1 MTFKHG
7 KFEDS
12 ATMRSLIKVAEQK
25 GWVTSEPLKK
35 TASESIDL
43 SPTSSLT
50 ENVLKL
56 CAGLRQSGM
65 HKYADEVEKNFFNY
79 KRASDIYDVSGE
91 EGKDLV
97 DAAHPDGSHKM
108 EGMEGD
114 AVIET
119 ILDQHLKDKE
129 MVEKKPSGKLA
140 DAASILRAV
149 KVVLAGP
156 EEDKLAALMDMVR
169 RRAQTIATL
178 TESELT
184 VSWSGF
190 SEGIAQYSQNPTIDN
205 LKKIQNIMSKQTS
218 RLKPGIAFG
227 VSEDT
232 WAKVAPQIN
241 SINNAVSQ
249 ALTIRM
255 QMQEAAGQRLL
266 GDEGVEKKEAP
277 GEGDAK
283 PRTGTDAYPE
293 ATKLSSALEKSLGT
307 LRGFK
312 ASVNSDPDLKD
323 KPEDKAA
330 ATAWIDNKIQQIN
343 VIKSQL
349 TGVIGTDESNN
360 IAPSLLITLQKITS
374 EFPAFQKEWIG

>member
-79 KRASDIYDVSGE
+79 KRASDIYDVTGE

-119 ILDQHLKDKE
+119 ILDQHLKDTE
-129 MVEKKPSGKLA
+129 VVEKKPSGKLT
-140 DAASILRAV
+140 DASSILRAV
-149 KVVLAGP
+149 KMVLAGP
-156 EEDKLAALMDMVR
+156 QQETGKLMALMDTVR
-169 RRAQTIATL
+169 KRAQTITAL

-184 VSWSGF
+184 VSWSSF
-190 SEGIAQYSQNPTIDN
+190 SEAIAQYSQNPTIDN
-205 LKKIQNIMSKQTS
+205 LKKIQGIMSKQAS

-232 WAKVAPQIN
+232 WKKVAPQIN
-241 SINNAVSQ
+241 SINNALSQ
-249 ALTIRM
+249 AIDIRI
-255 QMQEAAGQRLL
+255 QMQEAEGQRLL
-266 GDEGVEKKEAP
+266 GDEGTGEEKKDAP
-277 GEGDAK
+277 AEPKA
-283 PRTGTDAYPE
+283 DAYPE
-293 ATKLSSALEKSLGT
+293 ATKLSSALEKALGS

-312 ASVNSDPDLKD
+312 ASINSDPDLKD

-330 ATAWIDNKIQQIN
+330 ATAWIDNKSQQVN
-343 VIKSQL
+343 VVKSQL
-349 TGVIGTDESNN
+349 SGVIGTDESNN

>member
-79 KRASDIYDVSGE
+79 KRASDIYDVTGE

-108 EGMEGD
+108 EGIEGD

-119 ILDQHLKDKE
+119 ILDQHLKDTE
-129 MVEKKPSGKLA
+129 VVEKKPSGKLT
-140 DAASILRAV
+140 DASSILRAV
-149 KVVLAGP
+149 KMVLAGP
-156 EEDKLAALMDMVR
+156 QQETGKLMALMDTVR
-169 RRAQTIATL
+169 KRAQTITAL

-184 VSWSGF
+184 VSWSSF
-190 SEGIAQYSQNPTIDN
+190 SEAIAQYSQNPTIDN
-205 LKKIQNIMSKQTS
+205 LKKIQGIMSKQAS

-232 WAKVAPQIN
+232 WKKVAPQIN
-241 SINNAVSQ
+241 SINNALSQ
-249 ALTIRM
+249 AIDIRI
-255 QMQEAAGQRLL
+255 QMQEAEGQRLL
-266 GDEGVEKKEAP
+266 GDEGTGEEKKDAP
-277 GEGDAK
+277 AEPKA
-283 PRTGTDAYPE
+283 DAYPE
-293 ATKLSSALEKSLGT
+293 ATKLSSALEKALGS

-312 ASVNSDPDLKD
+312 ASINSDPDLKD

-330 ATAWIDNKIQQIN
+330 ATAWIDNKSQQVN
-343 VIKSQL
+343 VVKSQL
-349 TGVIGTDESNN
+349 SGVIGTDESNN